1 MLTFDLDN
9 DRFSGGIAVWS
20 AISPVLETTSE
31 NCMMG
36 IHVHARRSNDNPKTI
51 DVTTDKF
58 KLILDGRETIITEK
72 MAFAYRVCRVLDIP
86 MKTIRCL
93 NCDALQ
99 FDSVR
104 DIPHRKSKK
113 ACNNCGKE
121 VAQSRKF
128 FANPLSELQER
139 FFKTQPKTV
148 DSRKRLNIDPKNYS
162 GGVRIW
168 GTAQAI
174 LWSSNRAEESGIHVH
189 AYDSQMRK
197 VIDDTYGEVW
207 YGDTHLPVRQ
217 VQLYTIQK
225 SIKSLNGKICC
236 LSCTHC
242 KKTHLDDGEFA
253 IRKHTIHLCEHCGKK
268 FSSQEGSNVSNY
280 AQEIFESLKTETQI
294 N

>member
-1 MLTFDLDN
+1 MLTLNLDT
-9 DRFSGGIAVWS
+9 DQFSGGIAVWS
-20 AISPVLETTSE
+20 AIPPVLETTSE
-31 NCMMG
+31 NCTTG
-36 IHVHARRSNDNPKTI
+36 VHVHARIINNGSKTI

-58 KLILDGRETIITEK
+58 KLISSGRETVVTEE
-72 MAFAYRVCRVLDIP
+72 MALAYRICRVLDIP
-86 MKTIRCL
+86 MKNICCL
-93 NCDALQ
+93 NCGALQ

-113 ACNNCGKE
+113 ACSNCGKE
-121 VAQSRKF
+121 VARSRKSV
-128 FANPLSELQER
+128 ANPLSGLQEE

-148 DSRKRLNIDPKNYS
+148 DSRKRLNIDPKIYA

-174 LWSSNRAEESGIHVH
+174 FWSSSRAEESGIHVH
-189 AYDSQMRK
+189 AYDSQMKK

-207 YGDTHLPVRQ
+207 YGDTNLPVRQ

-225 SIKSLNGKICC
+225 SIKSLKGKIYC

-268 FSSQEGSNVSNY
+268 FSSQEGSNISNY
-280 AQEIFESLKTETQI
+280 AYKIFDSLKTEI
-294 N
+294 EVD